1 MFEFFIAAIVVAI
14 APGPDN
20 LFVLAQSATHG
31 TRAGL
36 CVICGLC
43 TGIVVQTCL
52 LIAGVSALLAASPT
66 AFFVLQC
73 CGAAYLLYLAYK
85 SFQVRAGTILDERR
99 DKRYLV
105 LQHPSRVIPYEE
117 TKDESGVMD
126 ASEFVEAPVESTE
139 SSDLSSP
146 QPLLSSPRR
155 RGSPL
160 EPLPGHKLYLR
171 GIIMNLTNPK
181 AVLFALSFIPPAVR
195 MDSPLSPTVQM
206 IILGAEFVVATFIV
220 FGSIAFLAGSVKKF
234 LLNSPKANRN
244 LNWFSGCVF
253 VLLAAALFLV

>member
-1 MFEFFIAAIVVAI
+1 MFEFFIAALVVAI

-31 TRAGL
+31 TRAGI

-43 TGIVVQTCL
+43 TGIAVQTTL
-52 LIAGVSALLAASPT
+52 LIVGVSALIAASPV

-85 SFQVRAGTILDERR
+85 SFQVRAGVVKLDERR
-99 DKRYLV
+99 
-105 LQHPSRVIPYEE
+105 E
-117 TKDESGVMD
+117 TRDEREVCLDERRETRDEREVGLD
-126 ASEFVEAPVESTE
+126 ERREGGE
-139 SSDLSSP
+139 SSGLSF
-146 QPLLSSPRR
+146 R
-155 RGSPL
+155 
-160 EPLPGHKLYLR
+160 KLYLR

-195 MDSPLSPTVQM
+195 MDSALSPSLQM
-206 IILGAEFVVATFIV
+206 AILGVEFVVATFIV
-220 FGSIAFLAGSVKKF
+220 FGSIAFLAGTVKNF

-253 VLLAAALFLV
+253 VLLAIALFVM